1 MQPTPFTMYTL
12 LMNCLLNAKLPKCY
26 LIAHRQPRSALERL
40 SANALVIIITPL
52 WFNELV
58 SLWLTHLS
66 GRIRTVWSEGL
77 PVIRCNLTDPQRAYV
92 KLYLELFIHLP
103 HAGPL
108 RAFLHFW
115 QQVISRPSVRCVCAL
130 PPHCKQKLATCSLDR
145 QWNNLCK
152 LLQKSFRNTN
162 VCDCNVC
169 HQLLSYL
176 YPDNR
181 MRYIFRI

>member
-1 MQPTPFTMYTL
+1 
-12 LMNCLLNAKLPKCY
+12 MNCLLNAKLPKCY
-26 LIAHRQPRSALERL
+26 IIAHRQPRSASERL

-77 PVIRCNLTDPQRAYV
+77 PVIRCKLTDPQHAYV
-92 KLYLELFIHLP
+92 KLYLESFIHLP

-115 QQVISRPSVRCVCAL
+115 QQVISRPSVRCVCAR

-145 QWNNLCK
+145 QWNNVCK
-152 LLQKSFRNTN
+152 RASGTLMCVTVMFVTSCWDICIQTIEWGTFSGYR
-162 VCDCNVC
+162 
-169 HQLLSYL
+169 Q
-176 YPDNR
+176 
-181 MRYIFRI
+181 I